1 MTPGLLPFG
10 WFQSFRERFLF
21 PTSPRIMTCASK
33 NGGDYERAPKNPGAV
48 ATAEVHLMPTQE
60 EVREALR
67 DVQDPE
73 LMMGM
78 VDLGLIYG
86 IDVAGERDEDVTVTM
101 TFTSPT
107 CPVGPMFKRTVE
119 DKVKSIEGVESV
131 KVEITFT
138 PLWDPRIHA
147 SEDAKFDLGIWF

>member
-1 MTPGLLPFG
+1 
-10 WFQSFRERFLF
+10 
-21 PTSPRIMTCASK
+21 
-33 NGGDYERAPKNPGAV
+33 
-48 ATAEVHLMPTQE
+48 MPMPD

-67 DVQDPE
+67 EVQDPE

-86 IDVAGERDEDVTVTM
+86 IDVAGEQDEDVTVTM
-101 TFTSPT
+101 TFTSPM
-107 CPVGPMFKRTVE
+107 CPVGPMFKRLVE
-119 DKVKSIEGVESV
+119 DKVMSVEGVKSV

-138 PLWDPRIHA
+138 PPWDPRTMA

>member
-1 MTPGLLPFG
+1 
-10 WFQSFRERFLF
+10 
-21 PTSPRIMTCASK
+21 
-33 NGGDYERAPKNPGAV
+33 
-48 ATAEVHLMPTQE
+48 MPTQD

-86 IDVAGERDEDVTVTM
+86 IEVAGERDEDVIVTM

-107 CPVGPMFKRTVE
+107 CPVGPTFVRSVE
-119 DKVKSIEGVESV
+119 DRVKALDGVESV
-131 KVEITFT
+131 SVNVTFN
-138 PLWDPRIHA
+138 PPWDPKTMA
-147 SEDAKFDLGIWF
+147 SEDVKFELGIWY

>member
-1 MTPGLLPFG
+1 
-10 WFQSFRERFLF
+10 
-21 PTSPRIMTCASK
+21 
-33 NGGDYERAPKNPGAV
+33 
-48 ATAEVHLMPTQE
+48 MPSQD

-86 IDVAGERDEDVTVTM
+86 IDVEGEHEEDVTVTM

-107 CPVGPMFKRTVE
+107 CPVGPMFKKTVE
-119 DKVKSIEGVESV
+119 DKVKSLDGVKSV
-131 KVEITFT
+131 RVEITFT
-138 PLWDPRIHA
+138 PPWDPRIMA